1 MTRDERAA
9 ARRAAKVSLESTGIS
24 TAAKA
29 SKTDDGALP
38 AVPSI
43 EAIEL
48 FVGDINK
55 QLENLWDGKRSATDK
70 LRRPSP

>member
-1 MTRDERAA
+1 MMRDERAA
-9 ARRAAKVSLESTGIS
+9 ARRAAKVPLESPATGIS

-29 SKTDDGALP
+29 SKADDEALP

-48 FVGDINK
+48 FVGDINR
-55 QLENLWDGKRSATDK
+55 QLEDRWD
-70 LRRPSP
+70 